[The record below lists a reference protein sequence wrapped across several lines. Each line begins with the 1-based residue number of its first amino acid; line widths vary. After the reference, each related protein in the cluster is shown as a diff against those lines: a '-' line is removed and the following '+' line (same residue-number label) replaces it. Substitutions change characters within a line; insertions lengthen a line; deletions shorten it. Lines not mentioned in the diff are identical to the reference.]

1 MKRFWS
7 ILLPV
12 LLSVV
17 LFAAV
22 VFWLIIPDTRQAVL
36 ANKKAMIR
44 ELVNTACAVLDSYY
58 RRERMGE
65 LSHELAQE
73 MAKAQLRMMR
83 YGADRKDYFWINDMR
98 PVMIMH
104 PYRQDLEGKN
114 VRDLTDAKGK
124 YLIREIV
131 KVAGSRGA
139 GYVSYYWQWKDDP
152 SRVVPKLSYVKIFKP
167 WKWIVG
173 TGVYLEDIERDMG
186 ALTRRISMAALLVL
200 AVSGLLCLYIA
211 WRMWKMEREREEVA
225 RKLQSSSATLQAVL
239 KASPLAIVTLDRQG
253 RVTMWSG
260 AAQEIFG
267 WSEDEVLG
275 EFHPIIPQDERPA
288 FLRYLQDVFAGEV
301 TPFYR
306 EVVRFRKDGSS
317 LVAGI
322 HGAPM
327 YDKKGRVN
335 SVLGMI
341 ADVTERKEAEN
352 ALRISEE
359 RHRAMLQCAPDPI
372 VVYDQQGRAIYIN
385 PAFTRVF
392 GWSEDEVLGRKIDFV
407 PPDKMEQT
415 RQAIEILYQSEGGY
429 FAFDT
434 QRLDK
439 EGRLIDVSIR
449 AAVFR
454 DQQGRGVGIVVN
466 LIDIT
471 HRKRAEQELLQS
483 EERYRSLVENVPYG
497 LFIAEAESGRFLF
510 ANQKLCDLFGYDD
523 PEELG
528 HLTFWGACD
537 PAEHAI
543 IKERLLKRL
552 RGQKVAQPQVYTGVR
567 RDGSHLRF
575 EVSVAVVTY
584 RRQVCLQ
591 GVVRDITEFE
601 AMQKQ
606 LQEAQK
612 MEALGTLT
620 GGVAHEFNNILMA
633 IRGYSQLLGEL
644 PGMEGAA
651 ARYLDKIDDATQRA
665 AELADTML
673 SFARRED
680 SEMNPL
686 LVNDIVAEIRVLM
699 ERTLPPSIELVLDLT
714 PDLPPVM
721 ANRSQLEQ
729 VILNLA
735 LNARDAM
742 PQGGRLTLRT
752 GLHPAGKPFPADHV
766 WARTDISYLKIEVCD
781 TGAGMGPKV
790 LERIFDPFFTTKEP
804 GKGTGLG
811 LAVAYSIIKNHGGAI
826 VPQSRQG
833 QGTVF
838 TVYLPVEEGL
848 EIKVERRREKPELPR
863 GQGQRILVVDDEQAV
878 REVSRHALEAF
889 DYRVDE
895 AADGQQALEMFRQAR
910 RRGEPY
916 DLVILDLA
924 MPLMDG
930 RQCAA
935 LMLAEEPDTP
945 ILIVTGHGAAQAGL
959 EELAPRVAGQLR
971 KPFDLSSLVREVAR
985 IFGLEN
991 A

>member
-1 MKRFWS
+1 MKRFWG

-12 LLSVV
+12 LFSVV

-22 VFWLIIPDTRQAVL
+22 VFWLIIPDTREAVL

-44 ELVNTACAVLDSYY
+44 ELVNTACTVLDTYH

-65 LSHELAQE
+65 LSRELAQK
-73 MAKAQLRMMR
+73 MAKAQLRNMR
-83 YGADRKDYFWINDMR
+83 YGSDRKDYFWINDMR

-104 PYRQDLEGKN
+104 PYLPELEGKN
-114 VRDLTDAKGK
+114 VADLTDAKGK
-124 YLIREIV
+124 YLIRDFVEIV
-131 KVAGSRGA
+131 SKQGA
-139 GYVSYYWQWKDDP
+139 GYSSYYWQWKDDP
-152 SRVVPKLSYVKIFKP
+152 SRIVPKLSYVKGFKP
-167 WKWIVG
+167 WGWIVG

-211 WRMWKMEREREEVA
+211 WRMWKMEREREDVA
-225 RKLQSSSATLQAVL
+225 QQLQSSNATLQAVF
-239 KASPLAIVTLDRQG
+239 KASPLAIITLDRQG
-253 RVTMWSG
+253 CVTMWSG

-275 EFHPIIPQDERPA
+275 KFHPTVPEEERQE
-288 FLRYLQDVFAGEV
+288 FLRYIQGLFDGNV

-306 EVVRFRKDGSS
+306 EAVRFKKDGSS

-322 HGAPM
+322 HGSPM
-327 YDKKGRVN
+327 YDKEGRVYA
-335 SVLGMI
+335 VLGMI
-341 ADVTERKEAEN
+341 ADVTERKEAEK

-372 VVYDQQGRAIYIN
+372 VVYDQEGRAIYIN

-392 GWSEDEVLGRKIDFV
+392 GWREEEVLGRRIDFV
-407 PPDKMEQT
+407 PPDRMEET
-415 RQAIEILYQSEGGY
+415 RRAIEILYQQEGGY

-439 EGRLIDVSIR
+439 EGRRIDVSIR

-454 DQQGRGVGIVVN
+454 DHRGRAVGIVVN

-471 HRKRAEQELLQS
+471 HRKRAEQELIQS

-497 LFIAEAESGRFLF
+497 LFIAEVESGRFLF
-510 ANQKLCDLFGYDD
+510 ANQKLRELFGYGEREDIKR
-523 PEELG
+523 
-528 HLTFWGACD
+528 LTFWDACD
-537 PAEHAI
+537 PEDHETI
-543 IKERLLKRL
+543 RRRLLERLQ
-552 RGQKVAQPQVYTGVR
+552 GQPVAQPQVYTGVR
-567 RDGSHLRF
+567 KDGSRFRF
-575 EVSVAVVTY
+575 EISVAMVTY
-584 RRQVCLQ
+584 RGQLSLQ
-591 GVVRDITEFE
+591 GVVRDVTELE
-601 AMQKQ
+601 SMQKQ
-606 LQEAQK
+606 LQQAQK

-651 ARYLDKIDDATQRA
+651 ARYLEKIEDATRRA

-680 SEMNPL
+680 SEMSPVS
-686 LVNDIVAEIRVLM
+686 VNEMVAEMRVLM
-699 ERTLPPSIELVLDLT
+699 ERTLPPSIELVLELD
-714 PDLPPVM
+714 PDLPPVR

-729 VILNLA
+729 VLLNLT

-742 PQGGRLTLRT
+742 PGGGRITLRT
-752 GLHPAGKPFPADHV
+752 GLHEAGEPFESNSLWVQPG
-766 WARTDISYLKIEVCD
+766 TSYVKIEVQD
-781 TGAGMGPKV
+781 TGSGMPAKV

-826 VPQSRQG
+826 VPQSRKG
-833 QGTVF
+833 RGTVF

-848 EIKVERRREKPELPR
+848 EIQPDRPRKDPPLPH
-863 GQGQRILVVDDEQAV
+863 GQGQRVLVVDDEQAV

-895 AADGQQALEMFRQAR
+895 AAHGQQALEMFRQAR

-916 DLVILDLA
+916 ALVILDLA
-924 MPLMDG
+924 MPLMGG
-930 RQCAA
+930 RECAA
-935 LMLAEEPDTP
+935 EMLAEDPDTR

-959 EELAPRVAGQLR
+959 GELAQRVAGQLR
-971 KPFDLSSLVREVAR
+971 KPFDLAGLVREVAR
-985 IFGLEN
+985 IFGIDS